1 MTNKDYNDCVSKYS
15 DDVYRFVVYSGM
27 DKDSAKDIVQDAFVS
42 LWQKHSEIDVER
54 SKSYLFSTAY
64 NMVGSYF
71 RHEKVVRQYAE
82 GVVEETVTDM
92 DRSYENKDYLY
103 KALNNIPQVQ
113 KSALVLKD
121 IEGYSYKEIAEMLE
135 LTIQQVEVYIFRAR
149 VALKKQ
155 LTKMNY

>member
-1 MTNKDYNDCVSKYS
+1 M
-15 DDVYRFVVYSGM
+15 
-27 DKDSAKDIVQDAFVS
+27 
-42 LWQKHSEIDVER
+42 
-54 SKSYLFSTAY
+54 
-64 NMVGSYF
+64 
-71 RHEKVVRQYAE
+71 VRQYAE